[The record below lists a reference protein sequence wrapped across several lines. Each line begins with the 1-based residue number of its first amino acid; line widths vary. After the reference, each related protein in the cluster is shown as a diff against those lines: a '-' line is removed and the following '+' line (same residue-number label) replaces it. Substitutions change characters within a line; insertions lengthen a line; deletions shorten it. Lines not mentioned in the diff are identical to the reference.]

1 MKETNLEGHLIAT
14 SFYEFEV
21 WKGNSIEDNYGGKTV
36 LVYNNKPLFAEL
48 VALQIFIEQ
57 GFQGVWVDT
66 FKKKYR
72 TGLPENSDP
81 IQLPTEI
88 NEILTEILEINGSS
102 KGVWDLLLWK
112 NGQLKFV
119 ELKRTKKDKIR
130 TTQINFLKSCL
141 SYGLKTDQFEILE
154 WQEKKNAL

>member
-1 MKETNLEGHLIAT
+1 MKQTNLEGHLIET

-21 WKGNSIEDNYGGKTV
+21 WTGKPIKDSYGGKTV
-36 LVYNNKPLFAEL
+36 LVYNNQPLFAEL
-48 VALQIFIEQ
+48 VALQIFTDQ

-72 TGLPENSDP
+72 TGLPENTEAVS
-81 IQLPTEI
+81 LPTEI
-88 NEILTEILEINGSS
+88 RQVLEKIILENGNS

-112 NGQLKFV
+112 NEELKFV
-119 ELKRTKKDKIR
+119 ELKRLKKDKIR

-141 SYGLKTDQFEILE
+141 SYGLKTEQFEILE